1 MDDRN
6 QEFEKYIA
14 VERITDPETIE
25 KLRRAFLFGYQL
37 GVKSKHPDMD
47 YNESY
52 VKTAK
57 AMVRLLHS
65 TNTVVECNRLISAL
79 RRLQEEM
86 QIGK

>member
-14 VERITDPETIE
+14 IERITDPEIIE

-37 GVKSKHPDMD
+37 GVKSNHPDMD

-52 VKTAK
+52 VKAAK
-57 AMVRLLHS
+57 TMVRLLHS
-65 TNTVVECNRLISAL
+65 TNTVVECNKLISAL
-79 RRLQEEM
+79 QRLSKE
-86 QIGK
+86 I

>member
-14 VERITDPETIE
+14 MERITDPETIE

>member
-14 VERITDPETIE
+14 IERITDPETIE

-37 GVKSKHPDMD
+37 GVKSNHPDMD

-52 VKTAK
+52 VKAVKT
-57 AMVRLLHS
+57 MVRLLHS
-65 TNTVVECNRLISAL
+65 TSTVVGCKRLISAL
-79 RRLQEEM
+79 QKLKV
-86 QIGK
+86 IN

>member
-14 VERITDPETIE
+14 IERITDPEVIE

-37 GVKSKHPDMD
+37 GVKSNHPDMD

-52 VKTAK
+52 VKAAK
-57 AMVRLLHS
+57 TMVRLLHS
-65 TNTVVECNRLISAL
+65 TNTVVKCNKLISAL
-79 RRLQEEM
+79 QRVSKE
-86 QIGK
+86 I

>member
-14 VERITDPETIE
+14 IERITDPEAIE

-52 VKTAK
+52 VKAAK
-57 AMVRLLHS
+57 AMVKLLHS
-65 TNTVVECNRLISAL
+65 TSTVVECNRLISTL
-79 RRLQEEM
+79 WRLQEEM

>member
-14 VERITDPETIE
+14 VDRITDPETIE

-47 YNESY
+47 YNEGY
-52 VKTAK
+52 VKVAK
-57 AMVRLLHS
+57 AMVKLLHS
-65 TNTVVECNRLISAL
+65 TSTVVECNRLTSAL
-79 RRLQEEM
+79 RRLQEEI